1 MKKVVISII
10 MFLALTQIIFAEDIT
25 IEINDEVIVFE
36 EPPLIVDDRTMVPL
50 KFLMDT
56 LGYQIS
62 WNAETYEVTATRNIH
77 EMKLT
82 IGEETLLIDGEA
94 YISDVAPI
102 IIHDRTYVPLAI
114 ITRATG
120 ADVSWID
127 ETRTVVVFE
136 KISYLNMFYGKGAYK
151 NYSEIEEQLNS
162 VDQIVYAWS
171 RVEMNNGEV
180 LLNTT
185 SINDNMMFYPDGH
198 ELVMG
203 HKSPKLLNIY
213 ADQNYS
219 MIFAQ
224 SEQLIQDIKTCL
236 LSPVIDEP
244 EFDGVVIDFENLK
257 EDNFEEYV
265 QFIEALDKAI
275 PTMTLD
281 VAVQPRA
288 FSYERVLPYVDH
300 MILMLHDY
308 ESKSEVIINFNQNY
322 VEQPISP
329 LESIKEDL
337 DQIVKSIP
345 PWDRD
350 KLILQINL
358 SVVQWQG
365 DTLYEV
371 KRYTPGYQKL
381 IDRMKKLTFSDF
393 YYDQI
398 AKNPFL
404 HYVDEN
410 KTINTIWY
418 ENETSLQEKINLV
431 FDYDLGGISIW
442 QIGNLPSFENIEAVD
457 KYQINLWQKILEN
470 N

>member
-1 MKKVVISII
+1 MKKAVISII

-36 EPPLIVDDRTMVPL
+36 EPPLIVEDRTMVPL

-56 LGYQIS
+56 LGYQVS
-62 WNAETYEVTATRNIH
+62 WNAETYEVTANRNTH

-82 IGEETLLIDGEA
+82 IGEDTLLIDGET
-94 YISDVAPI
+94 YVSDVAPI
-102 IIHDRTYVPLAI
+102 IINDRTYVPLAI

-120 ADVSWID
+120 ADVSWIN
-127 ETRTVVVFE
+127 ETRTVVVSE
-136 KISYLNMFYGKGAYK
+136 KLSHLNMFYGKGAYK
-151 NYSEIEEQLNS
+151 NYSEIEEQLNP
-162 VDQIVYAWS
+162 VDQIAYAWS

-185 SINDNMMFYPDGH
+185 SINDNTMFYPDGH
-198 ELVMG
+198 ELVTG
-203 HKSPKLLNIY
+203 HKRPKLLNIY

-219 MIFAQ
+219 LIFAQ

-257 EDNFEEYV
+257 EDNFEDYV

-288 FSYERVLPYVDH
+288 FAYERVLPYVDH

-337 DQIVKSIP
+337 DQIVKSIE

-358 SVVQWQG
+358 AVVQWQG

-381 IDRMKKLTFSDF
+381 IERMTELTFSDF

-398 AKNPFL
+398 SKNPFL

-410 KTINTIWY
+410 KQINTIWY
-418 ENETSLQEKINLV
+418 ENEASLQEKINLV

>member
-1 MKKVVISII
+1 MKKAFISVFLILAFTQVV
-10 MFLALTQIIFAEDIT
+10 FAEDIT
-25 IEINDEVIVFE
+25 IEINDEVVVFE
-36 EPPLIVDDRTMVPL
+36 EPALIVEDRTMVPL

-56 LGYQIS
+56 LGYQVS
-62 WNAETYEVTATRNIH
+62 WNAETYQVTALRNTH
-77 EMKLT
+77 EMLLT
-82 IGEETLLIDGEA
+82 IGDETLIIDGET
-94 YISDVAPI
+94 YVSDVAPLI
-102 IIHDRTYVPLAI
+102 INDRTYVPLAI

-120 ADVSWID
+120 ADVTWISD
-127 ETRTVVVFE
+127 TRTVVVSE
-136 KISYLNMFYGKGAYK
+136 KLSYLNMFYGKGAYK
-151 NYSEIEEQLNS
+151 SYSEIEEQLDS
-162 VDQIVYAWS
+162 VDQIAYAWS
-171 RVEMNNGEV
+171 RVEMNDGQV

-185 SINDNMMFYPDGH
+185 SINDNTMFYPDGH
-198 ELVMG
+198 ELVTS
-203 HKSPKLLNIY
+203 HQSPKLLNIY

-219 MIFAQ
+219 LIFAQ
-224 SEQLIQDIKTCL
+224 SEQLIQNIKTSL
-236 LSPVIDEP
+236 LSPEIDEP

-257 EDNFEEYV
+257 EENFEDYIK
-265 QFIEALDKAI
+265 FIEALNKAI

-288 FSYERVLPYVDH
+288 FAYERVLPYVDH

-329 LESIKEDL
+329 IESIKRDL
-337 DQIVKSIP
+337 NQIVDSIQ

-365 DTLYEV
+365 ETLYEV
-371 KRYTPGYQKL
+371 NRYTPGYQKL
-381 IDRMKKLTFSDF
+381 IERMTELTFGDF
-393 YYDQI
+393 YYDQN

-404 HYVDEN
+404 HYIDEN
-410 KTINTIWY
+410 EKINTIWY

-442 QIGNLPSFENIEAVD
+442 QIGNLPSFDEIEAVD